1 MSRHSFHKAITTATE
16 EQEDLTDFLG
26 YGLFDWV
33 NVGVLGY
40 DESLETFFFNIE
52 GSWIF
57 GTEPREIPS
66 IHIFQAIF
74 SAIFQGAALPFNLE
88 GLEKIGWEEGGRPAV
103 LDPEE
108 ASDLS
113 MQISQ
118 SYLDEKIAVAKAFR
132 GVN

>member
-1 MSRHSFHKAITTATE
+1 MIINRGDKGGSSRAAVKVEYLLHGGRMSRHSFHKAITTATE

-52 GSWIF
+52 GNWIF

-74 SAIFQGAALPFNLE
+74 SAIFQGA
-88 GLEKIGWEEGGRPAV
+88 
-103 LDPEE
+103 
-108 ASDLS
+108 
-113 MQISQ
+113 
-118 SYLDEKIAVAKAFR
+118 
-132 GVN
+132 